1 MKKDGLTAILLYALV
16 LFLVTPSAA
25 LVFDFENPE
34 QLNQLEVLRET
45 DDQWQLMNNVD
56 DPFQLEIVD
65 GALQFTSGGMWNL
78 IAIKDFQFANG
89 TIYYKMKWL
98 EGSWCQVGVFYRL
111 QEMWNLPHYQ
121 VTLSA
126 ELGLDAKPEG
136 LKWQYCEVVKWN
148 GMSGGRGAAKSIQG
162 WDRKPA
168 NQWFEVKIEVKSGE
182 HIVFAGVEGNIGK
195 VVEMK
200 VATQGKGRVGLLTYS
215 PTREVVLID
224 DFEIIP
230 SAFAVEMHK
239 TLANTWGRIKALQ

>member
-1 MKKDGLTAILLYALV
+1 MKKDVLTAIFVCVLV
-16 LFLVTPSAA
+16 LLLVIPSAA

-45 DDQWQLMNNVD
+45 DDQWKLMNNVD

-148 GMSGGRGAAKSIQG
+148 GMSGGRGAAKLIQD
-162 WDRKPA
+162 WDSKPV
-168 NQWFEVKIEVKSGE
+168 NQWFEVKIEVKGNE
-182 HIVFAGVEGNIGK
+182 HIVFAGVEDKLEK
-195 VVEMK
+195 VVEIR
-200 VATQGKGRVGLLTYS
+200 VETQGKGRVGLLTYS
-215 PTREVVLID
+215 PTLEVVLID
-224 DFEIIP
+224 DLEII
-230 SAFAVEMHK
+230 SSVFAVETHK
-239 TLANTWGRIKALQ
+239 TLASTWGRIKADR